1 MKSLLAASA
10 LVLVCA
16 ALGAPA
22 FAADRVAA
30 RPGVSYGGTR
40 GAPAPVAGAGLL
52 TLAAFG
58 VLYLVRRRPN

>member
-10 LVLVCA
+10 VVLVCA

-22 FAADRVAA
+22 FAADRIA
-30 RPGVSYGGTR
+30 RPGVGTR
-40 GAPAPVAGAGLL
+40 GAPAPIAGAGLL

-58 VLYLVRRRPN
+58 VLYFVRRRPN